1 MAVGGI
7 VKVVV
12 CTGSS
17 EIFSDTGTIERRKSG
32 LEKNCILNIGRSLN
46 L

>member
-17 EIFSDTGTIERRKSG
+17 EIFSETGTIEREKEVWTG
-32 LEKNCILNIGRSLN
+32 KKLHLEY
-46 L
+46 